1 MFRKKGKKRRMPDEF
16 QVKYDEFGP
25 ELIYAVHDAKVG
37 MRGFLVLDNTALGLG
52 KGGIRMTPS
61 VSIGEVS
68 KLARTMTWKN
78 AIAELPFGGA
88 KAGIILDDRKVS
100 AEQKQKV
107 MAAFARAL
115 RPICPSRYVAGPD
128 MNTGEQEMKTFAE
141 ANGNWHASTGKPAN
155 YCMKFMKHE
164 KGEKCGIPHEFGSTG
179 FGVYHATKVAAAF
192 AGLDLAKAT
201 FAVEGFGNVGTFLA
215 KYLSKEAKFIA
226 VSDSKGVLYNKE
238 GIDYEKMMHTKEQ
251 KGTVTAYGK
260 GEVLSDSKKIL
271 DIPADILIT
280 AAVPNLILREDVQR
294 IKAKLIVEGSNIPAT
309 EEVEKAMTA
318 RKILVVPDF
327 VANAGGVISSYAEY
341 KGHNPKHMFELVEGK
356 IVRNTQLILAGAKS
370 AGISPRDAAMKIAI
384 ARVRKAMD
392 AREKRMGKRNGT

>member
-1 MFRKKGKKRRMPDEF
+1 MPDEF
-16 QVKYDEFGP
+16 QIKYDEFGP
-25 ELIYAVHDAKVG
+25 ELIYSVHDAKVG
-37 MRGFLVLDNTALGLG
+37 LRGFVVIDNTALGLG
-52 KGGIRMTPS
+52 KGGIRMTSS
-61 VSIGEVS
+61 VTIGEVS

-78 AIAELPFGGA
+78 AIADLPFGGA
-88 KAGIILDDRKVS
+88 KAGIVLDDRKVS
-100 AEQKQKV
+100 PQKKQEV
-107 MAAFARAL
+107 VAAFARAL
-115 RPICPSRYVAGPD
+115 RSICPSRYVAGPD

-155 YCMKFMKHE
+155 YCMQFMKHE

-179 FGVYHATKVAAAF
+179 FGVYHATKVAASHL
-192 AGLDLAKAT
+192 GMDLKNAT

-238 GIDYEKMMHTKEQ
+238 GIDYEKMAQVKEQ

-260 GEVLSDSKKIL
+260 GQVLPDSKKIL

-280 AAVPNLILREDVQR
+280 AAVPNLILKEDVQR
-294 IKAKLIVEGSNIPAT
+294 IKAKMIVEGSNIPAT
-309 EEVEKAMTA
+309 EEVEKALTA

-341 KGHNPKHMFELVEGK
+341 KGHNPKHMFELVEKK
-356 IVRNTQLILAGAKS
+356 IVRNTQIVLKES
-370 AGISPRDAAMKIAI
+370 QRAGISPRDAAMKIARE
-384 ARVRKAMD
+384 RVRKAMD
-392 AREKRMGKRNGT
+392 AREKKRKNRVTRKN